1 MKPIIIANWKMN
13 PENVKQAKALFA
25 AAQRT
30 ALRGDVDVI
39 ICPPYPYLLPL
50 RQMAKKKVALGA
62 QDCSWKDGGAFTGE
76 VSAKQLKDI
85 GCRYVI
91 VGHSERRKYLAE
103 TLGMTKA
110 KVEAAL
116 RAGLSVI
123 LCVENVREL
132 QMIMKKI
139 KRSKN
144 ILVVFE
150 PSSAI
155 STLGG
160 KRITPDNIATMAR
173 AMKKITGRNTKILYG
188 GSVNAKNITAIMHEG
203 KVPGVLVGAVS
214 LNAREFASL
223 VKAARLG

>member
-13 PENVKQAKALFA
+13 PENMRQAKALFS

-30 ALRGDVDVI
+30 VLGGGVEIVV
-39 ICPPYPYLLPL
+39 CPPYPYLAPL
-50 RQMAKKKVALGA
+50 YQLAKKVALGG
-62 QDCSWKDGGAFTGE
+62 QDCSWRDKGALTGE

-91 VGHSERRKYLAE
+91 IGHSERKKYLAE
-103 TLGMTKA
+103 TLGMVKA

-116 RAGLSVI
+116 RGGLSVI

-139 KRSKN
+139 KSSKN

-155 STLGG
+155 STQGG
-160 KRITPDNIATMAR
+160 KRITPENIATMVR
-173 AMKKITGRNTKILYG
+173 AMKKVTGKNTKILYG
-188 GSVNAKNITAIMHEG
+188 GSVNAKSISAIMQEG
-203 KVPGVLVGAVS
+203 KVQGVLVGTAS
-214 LNAREFASL
+214 LNAQEFSNL
-223 VKAARLG
+223 VKESVL